1 MSEKPKTSG
10 GRRWLGLLRPLVAV
24 AVLFFVARS
33 LPWRDRLEWTAG
45 GETVVL
51 TGSIE
56 GDWKLDQIAFQP
68 DESTTAEREA
78 WPASLR
84 EALGGGDLDVR
95 RGEGEGGVAVDWKPG
110 LPRAFG
116 GMDPLG
122 VASAMALFVTALLF
136 GVTRWWRLL
145 SLAGCRTR
153 WTSCFRL
160 TYLGLFFNI
169 VVPGLTGGDLVKALM
184 VTRENPQKRAEALVS
199 VVVDRIIGLVVLT
212 LLAGVVILMLG
223 EVFAEL
229 RLPVL
234 ILLLVSL
241 VGAFAYVNPTVR
253 RTLRFDSLL
262 AKLPLGDKFK
272 TLDEAILLYS
282 RHPFELVWATLL
294 SLGNHTFNIVGV
306 FALGVAFGVSEVGF
320 WDYMA
325 LVPVANIVSSV
336 PIAPGGWGVG
346 ELAFRELF
354 LMVGAS
360 ATLGVAVSVTFRL
373 CQMSLGLLGGLFLLL
388 PGERVD
394 LAQMETE
401 TVSP

>member
-1 MSEKPKTSG
+1 MSNTSKTA

-45 GETVVL
+45 GETTVL

-56 GDWKLDQIAFQP
+56 GDWKLDTVRFHP
-68 DESTTAEREA
+68 DEDSVAEPGA

-84 EALGGGDLDVR
+84 EAFDGGPIEAERGDVGESVR
-95 RGEGEGGVAVDWKPG
+95 VDWKPG

-116 GMDPLG
+116 GMEPLG
-122 VASAMALFVTALLF
+122 VAAAMVLFVTALLF

-145 SLAGCRTR
+145 TLAGCRTR
-153 WTSCFRL
+153 WTACFRL

-184 VTRENPQKRAEALVS
+184 VTRENPRKRAEALVS

-241 VGAFAYVNPTVR
+241 VGAFAYVNPSLR
-253 RTLRFDSLL
+253 RALRFDALL
-262 AKLPLGDKFK
+262 AKLPLGDKLK

-294 SLGNHTFNIVGV
+294 SLGNHVFNIVGV
-306 FALGVAFGVSEVGF
+306 YALGVAFGVSDVGL

-401 TVSP
+401 TA

>member
-1 MSEKPKTSG
+1 
-10 GRRWLGLLRPLVAV
+10 
-24 AVLFFVARS
+24 
-33 LPWRDRLEWTAG
+33 
-45 GETVVL
+45 
-51 TGSIE
+51 
-56 GDWKLDQIAFQP
+56 
-68 DESTTAEREA
+68 
-78 WPASLR
+78 
-84 EALGGGDLDVR
+84 
-95 RGEGEGGVAVDWKPG
+95 
-110 LPRAFG
+110 
-116 GMDPLG
+116 
-122 VASAMALFVTALLF
+122 
-136 GVTRWWRLL
+136 
-145 SLAGCRTR
+145 
-153 WTSCFRL
+153 
-160 TYLGLFFNI
+160 
-169 VVPGLTGGDLVKALM
+169 
-184 VTRENPQKRAEALVS
+184 